1 MKVIVVNGSARTGK
15 DNFVNYFKKHYDFK
29 CFNWSTIDKVKKVSK
44 RNFGW
49 NGKKTEDARLF
60 LSEIKMVW
68 SEFNNGPFEDVV
80 NKISKSYEKLEKND
94 KENVVYFIHCR
105 EPQEIQKFVDKY
117 KDKCITILLKRCDRD
132 VPNNDSDK
140 NVSNFN
146 YNYLIEN
153 SGNKKDLEKEALNF
167 LKKITK
173 Q

>member
-1 MKVIVVNGSARTGK
+1 MMT
-15 DNFVNYFKKHYDFK
+15 
-29 CFNWSTIDKVKKVSK
+29 
-44 RNFGW
+44 
-49 NGKKTEDARLF
+49 KTELF
-60 LSEIKMVW
+60 IDLAEPNKEGVSRWVQVSE
-68 SEFNNGPFEDVV
+68 
-80 NKISKSYEKLEKND
+80 
-94 KENVVYFIHCR
+94 
-105 EPQEIQKFVDKY
+105 FVDKY